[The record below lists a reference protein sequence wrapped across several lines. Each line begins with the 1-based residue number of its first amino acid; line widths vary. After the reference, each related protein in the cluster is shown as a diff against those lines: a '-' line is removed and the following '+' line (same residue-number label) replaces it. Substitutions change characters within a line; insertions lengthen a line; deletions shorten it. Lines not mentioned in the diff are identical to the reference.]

1 MATNPKRLKV
11 TELDFDDIKNNLKVF
26 LKGQDRFKDYDFEG
40 SGMSILLDTLAYNTH
55 YLGFNAN
62 MLANEMFLDSAALR
76 SSVASHAKTL
86 GYETRSATAPVAVI
100 DVKLTTSASTKTMPA
115 GTTFTSTIDDV
126 SYQFV
131 TISDVTASNSGNSVI
146 FKDTNIYEG
155 TFVTVAYTVDS
166 TNVDQ
171 RFLLTDPRADT
182 TTLTVKVQNS
192 SSDTTT
198 TTFTKATDITQLSE
212 LSNVYYIQEVESN
225 KYEVYFGDG
234 VVSRALSDGNIVE
247 LSYVV
252 TNKTAANGANE
263 FISPTT
269 IDSVSDISIT
279 LISRAFGG
287 AEPESIQSIKLQ
299 APLDYSAQG
308 RAVTTEDYKVYTRKL
323 FANTQAVSV
332 WGGED
337 GSFDTSKGVT
347 ATPEYGKVYIS
358 IKTNTGNNLTTAQKA
373 QLVKDFAPYKV
384 ASVTPVIVD
393 AETTFIIL
401 GVTFQYDSTATTY
414 SITELASLVNTT
426 ISNFNN
432 TELSAFDKPFR
443 HSKLTGLIDNTD
455 SSILS
460 NITTVT
466 LAKFVTPTTTEA
478 TSYTINFSNA
488 LFNPHSGHNA
498 DNGGVIA
505 STGFFLDGNGTVE
518 YFFDDDGVG
527 NLRIYYLVAGV
538 RTYIDAT
545 AGTVDYVNGVV
556 TITSVLITGVSDV
569 DGASSTRFR
578 MTAIPDSTD
587 IVPVRNQILE
597 IDTTNTTVVGSVDA
611 TATTGKGY
619 TTTTTSTGAS
629 TTTVTTTSSTPTS
642 SGY

>member
-26 LKGQDRFKDYDFEG
+26 LKGQDKFKDYDFEG
-40 SGMSILLDTLAYNTH
+40 SGMNILLDTLAYNTH

-263 FISPTT
+263 FVSPTT
-269 IDSVSDISIT
+269 IDNVSDISTT

-426 ISNFNN
+426 ISNFND

-443 HSKLTGLIDNTD
+443 HSQLTGLIDDTD

-466 LAKFVTPTTTEA
+466 LAKFITPTTTEA

-498 DNGGVIA
+498 DNGGIIA

-538 RTYIDAT
+538 RTYTDAT
-545 AGTVDYVNGVV
+545 AGTVDYANGVV

-578 MTAIPDSTD
+578 MTAIPNSTD